1 MNVEAFIRQ
10 SAARG
15 LSRRAV
21 ADALDMGMY
30 EFRGLLKALPD
41 VQWPGPGQSVDFR
54 RSCEARRGF
63 FPPANRAALEK
74 ARAVA
79 RAKSLRTV
87 RGVTGTIE
95 ELVQAFGIEVSAS
108 TVRRRMQEGMPLEAA
123 LFTPRQPW
131 CRPNQRGC
139 RFVKEL
145 TN

>member
-1 MNVEAFIRQ
+1 
-10 SAARG
+10 
-15 LSRRAV
+15 
-21 ADALDMGMY
+21 MGMY
-30 EFRGLLKALPD
+30 AFRGLLKALPD
-41 VQWPGPGQSVDFR
+41 VQWPGPGKSIDFR
-54 RSCEARRGF
+54 LACEARRGCS
-63 FPPANRAALEK
+63 PAANRDALEK
-74 ARAVA
+74 ARAAV

-87 RGVTGTIE
+87 RGVTGTID

-139 RFVKEL
+139 RFAKEL

>member
-15 LSRRAV
+15 LSRSAV
-21 ADALDMGMY
+21 AAALDMSMTK
-30 EFRGLLKALPD
+30 FRPLLDALPD
-41 VQWPGPGQSVDFR
+41 IQWPAPGESVDFR
-54 RSCEARRGF
+54 RSCEARRGRF
-63 FPPANRAALEK
+63 TPTNRAALEK
-74 ARAVA
+74 ARAVS

-87 RGVTGTIE
+87 RGVTGTID